1 MRVSSRS
8 EIFDSLHPWRLPWC
22 QCVALGEVD
31 LQYPQK
37 NGFRP
42 ESPAIA
48 FGTLQYRRSAAV
60 ESRSAGRKNSKKI
73 FELEDETVGT
83 AFACDYG
90 LALHEN
96 SRASATRASFYLRRT
111 TRRRSAA
118 LVRFASLP
126 SRGHARRCKRSGGS
140 KGNVRRAN
148 PIRRVRVSVCER
160 GRSESLSAKS
170 SSGRVRSKKSLIY

>member
-1 MRVSSRS
+1 MRSAIFVS
-8 EIFDSLHPWRLPWC
+8 
-22 QCVALGEVD
+22 
-31 LQYPQK
+31 LQPGGCHGVNVLLLVRWISSTPQK

-48 FGTLQYRRSAAV
+48 FGTLRYRRSAAV
-60 ESRSAGRKNSKKI
+60 ESRSAGRKKSKKI

-111 TRRRSAA
+111 TRRRSSSAPRPTPRPPEPA
-118 LVRFASLP
+118 PPRRFSAPPGAGVVVVVGWGGWLGGRAS
-126 SRGHARRCKRSGGS
+126 
-140 KGNVRRAN
+140 
-148 PIRRVRVSVCER
+148 
-160 GRSESLSAKS
+160 
-170 SSGRVRSKKSLIY
+170 